1 VLATTKLH
9 SPGVRKGLV
18 RRDRLVASI
27 LGAADA
33 RLTLIQ
39 APAGSGKTTLLSEW
53 QAASAEERPF
63 AWLSL
68 DSGDNDPVRF
78 WEGVIEALR
87 TVRPGIGE
95 RPLGLLAGPTSLT
108 EVVLPLLV
116 NELAELPGRVV
127 LVLDDHHLVVNP
139 TIHESLAFL
148 LDHLPET
155 VQLAIASRSEPP
167 LPLGRLRVRREIVEI
182 RAPELRFTDD
192 EATALL
198 NDTLELG
205 LDAAD
210 ILRLQGRT
218 EGWAAGL
225 QLAALSLAG
234 HPDAH
239 AFIASFAGDDR
250 PIVDYLGFEVLD
262 GQTEAIR
269 DFLLRTSILERLC
282 GAVCD
287 AVTGGVGSAARL
299 DEFERLGLFLVPL
312 DTKRE
317 WYRYHNLF
325 AELLRHELVR
335 TRPELVASLH
345 SKASAW
351 YAERGLVREAIHHA
365 TEAGDVAEAS
375 RLITLHWYEYLQRG
389 RIETVAAWLDALGDD
404 AVRGDPSLSLTKAWI
419 AVNTGRLEEVG
430 QWIDTAQSGLRRRGE
445 GNGGTVLE
453 SGVASLNEIHRYM
466 SGDVR
471 RAVEAGRRSVEQGKT
486 PWRPIGCPVLG
497 IALFW
502 SGQPAEAAAELT
514 DAVEQARSAGNH
526 LAVVHASGG
535 LAAINAEEGD
545 LEEADRV
552 ARAALELAEERS
564 LAEHWAT
571 TMARVVHGRALEHQG
586 LLAEAD
592 DAIERGTE
600 LSQRGVAA
608 MEIAYS
614 LLSRAEAR
622 QLQGD
627 PGGAADLAAAARTV
641 VERCPDPGI
650 LREMLARTER
660 RLHLASRRRA
670 GKGDAPAGEL
680 TDRELAVLRLFPSE
694 LSQREIAST
703 LYVSLNTV
711 KTHARSIYRKL
722 NVDTRDQAVARAR
735 ELGVL

>member
-210 ILRLQGRT
+210 IVRLQGRT

>member
-1 VLATTKLH
+1 VLATTKVH

-18 RRDRLVASI
+18 RRDRLVAS
-27 LGAADA
+27 LVAAADA

-39 APAGSGKTTLLSEW
+39 AQAGSGKTTLLSEW

-95 RPLGLLAGPTSLT
+95 RPLGLLTGPTSLT

-116 NELAELPGRVV
+116 NELAELPVRVV

-182 RAPELRFTDD
+182 RAPDLRFTDD

-198 NDTLELG
+198 NGTLELG

-234 HPDAH
+234 RPDAH

-269 DFLLRTSILERLC
+269 EFLLRTSILERLC
-282 GAVCD
+282 GSVCD
-287 AVTGGVGSAARL
+287 AVTGEVGSAARL

-335 TRPELVASLH
+335 TRPGLVASLH
-345 SKASAW
+345 GKASAW
-351 YAERGLVREAIHHA
+351 YAERGLVHEAIHHA
-365 TEAGDVAEAS
+365 TAAGDVAEAS
-375 RLITLHWYEYLQRG
+375 RLITLNWYEYLQRG
-389 RIETVAAWLDALGDD
+389 RIETVAGWLDALGDD

-430 QWIDTAQSGLRRRGE
+430 QWIDTAQSGLRLRGG

-471 RAVEAGRRSVEQGKT
+471 RAVEAGRRSVEQGET

-552 ARAALELAEERS
+552 ARAALQLAEERS

-660 RLHLASRRRA
+660 RLHLAPRRRA
-670 GKGDAPAGEL
+670 GKHDTLAGEL

>member
-1 VLATTKLH
+1 
-9 SPGVRKGLV
+9 VRKGLV
-18 RRDRLVASI
+18 RRDRLVAS
-27 LGAADA
+27 LLAAPDA
-33 RLTLIQ
+33 RLTLVQ

-210 ILRLQGRT
+210 IMRLQGRT

>member
-1 VLATTKLH
+1 
-9 SPGVRKGLV
+9 VRKGLV
-18 RRDRLVASI
+18 RRDRLVAAI
-27 LGAADA
+27 LAAADA

-53 QAASAEERPF
+53 QAASAEARPF

-95 RPLGLLAGPTSLT
+95 RPLGLLTGPTSLT

-116 NELAELPGRVV
+116 NELAEAPGRVV

-182 RAPELRFTDD
+182 RAADLRFTDE

-198 NDTLELG
+198 NGTLELG

-210 ILRLQGRT
+210 IVRLQGRT

-234 HPDAH
+234 HPNAH

-282 GAVCD
+282 GSLCD

-299 DEFERLGLFLVPL
+299 DEFERLGLFLVAL

-325 AELLRHELVR
+325 AELLRHELTR
-335 TRPELVASLH
+335 TGPELVASLH
-345 SKASAW
+345 GRACAW
-351 YAERGLVREAIHHA
+351 YAERGLVPEAIHHA
-365 TEAGDVAEAS
+365 TAAGDVAEAS
-375 RLITLHWYEYLQRG
+375 RLITLHWYDYLQRG
-389 RIETVAAWLDALGDD
+389 RIETVAGWLDALGDD
-404 AVRGDPSLSLTKAWI
+404 AVRRDPSLSLTKAWI

-430 QWIDTAQSGLRRRGE
+430 RWIDTAQSGVRRRGD

-471 RAVEAGRRSVEQGKT
+471 RAVEAGRRSVEQGET

-545 LEEADRV
+545 LQEADRV
-552 ARAALELAEERS
+552 AQAALELAEERS

-586 LLAEAD
+586 LLVEAD

-614 LLSRAEAR
+614 LLSRAESR

-627 PGGAADLAAAARTV
+627 PGGAADLAAEARTV

-670 GKGDAPAGEL
+670 GKRDTPAGEL
-680 TDRELAVLRLFPSE
+680 TDRELAVLRRFPSE

>member
-1 VLATTKLH
+1 VLTATKLQ
-9 SPGVRKGLV
+9 PPRARKGVV

-27 LGAADA
+27 LAADDA
-33 RLTLIQ
+33 RLTLIH

-87 TVRPGIGE
+87 TVEPGIGE

-108 EVVLPLLV
+108 EVVIPLLI
-116 NELAELPGRVV
+116 NELVELPGRVV
-127 LVLDDHHLVVNP
+127 LVLDDHHLIVNP
-139 TIHESLAFL
+139 RIHESLAFL
-148 LDHLPET
+148 LGHLPDT

-167 LPLGRLRVRREIVEI
+167 LPLGRLRVRHEIVEI
-182 RAPELRFTDD
+182 RAADLRFTDD

-198 NDTLELG
+198 NGALELG
-205 LDAAD
+205 LDAGD
-210 ILRLQGRT
+210 IERLQGRT

-225 QLAALSLAG
+225 QLAALSLTG
-234 HPDAH
+234 RPDAH

-269 DFLLRTSILERLC
+269 AFLLHTSILDRLC
-282 GAVCD
+282 GPLCD
-287 AVTGGVGSAARL
+287 AVTGGEGSSARL
-299 DEFERLGLFLVPL
+299 DEFERLGLFLLPL

-325 AELLRHELVR
+325 AELLRAELAR
-335 TRPELVASLH
+335 TQPELVATLH
-345 SKASAW
+345 QRACAW
-351 YAERGLVREAIHHA
+351 YSERGLVPEAIQHA
-365 TEAGDVAEAS
+365 TAAGDVAEAS

-389 RIETVAAWLDALGDD
+389 RIETVAGWLDTLGDE
-404 AVRGDPSLSLTKAWI
+404 AVRGDPGLSLTKAWI
-419 AVNTGRLEEVG
+419 AVNTGLLEEVG
-430 QWIDTAQSGLRRRGE
+430 RWIETAESGLGPD
-445 GNGGTVLE
+445 GDGIGSAALE

-466 SGDVR
+466 AGDVR
-471 RAVEAGRRSVEQGKT
+471 RAVEAGRRSVERGET

-514 DAVEQARSAGNH
+514 DAIEQARSAGNH

-545 LEEADRV
+545 LQEADRV
-552 ARAALELAEERS
+552 AQAALLLAEERS

-571 TMARVVHGRALEHQG
+571 TMARVVHGRALENQG

-627 PGGAADLAAAARTV
+627 PGGAADLAAEARRV

-660 RLHLASRRRA
+660 RLHLASRRRPV
-670 GKGDAPAGEL
+670 DRDTPADEL
-680 TDRELAVLRLFPSE
+680 TDRERAVLRLLPSE

-722 NVDTRDQAVARAR
+722 NVDTRDEAVARAR
-735 ELGVL
+735 ELDVL